1 MSIHQFPVKPS
12 REEATEALWRAYS
25 AAAARAQKSLRFDDG
40 VVAGKAW
47 AKFIE
52 AFEH

>member
-1 MSIHQFPVKPS
+1 MSVHPLPVKPT
-12 REEATEALWRAYS
+12 REDATEALWRTYQ
-25 AAAARAQKSLRFDDG
+25 AAAARAQKSLRLDDG
-40 VVAGKAW
+40 VMAGKAW